1 MSWVT
6 GWKRQVDA
14 FHLTLGYGDQVHA
27 PHREVFQNGQPLKSD
42 IGSDLL
48 SSCRFRVELDW
59 SAGDDEDQVV
69 LKLQSQI
76 MVTLPAPQDEIHVV
90 LAVAPPTEYESESGS
105 ESPVV
110 HGHEQPRGD
119 PMIQVR
125 MEVHKRRELLRVVSL
140 SRTVGSGP
148 SADGLGVL
156 TRVLLPASVE
166 QLAKSTVSAEL
177 LGYSQNY
184 RSISILNLSNCF
196 LTVSGPPPPPPH
208 VLFSPRPIVCH
219 GHAVLDVQVSC
230 HCNLHVCFFL
240 CASFFEYL

>member
-14 FHLTLGYGDQVHA
+14 FHLTLGYGDQVH
-27 PHREVFQNGQPLKSD
+27 PPNLEVLQNAQPLKSD
-42 IGSDLL
+42 IDSDLL
-48 SSCRFRVELDW
+48 SSSRFRVQLDW

-76 MVTLPAPQDEIHVV
+76 MVTLPAPQDEVQ
-90 LAVAPPTEYESESGS
+90 LSLTVAPPVYEESESTPVGN
-105 ESPVV
+105 ESD
-110 HGHEQPRGD
+110 QR
-119 PMIQVR
+119 IQVQ
-125 MEVHKRRELLRVVSL
+125 MEVHKRRELLRVLSL

-156 TRVLLPASVE
+156 TRVLVPVSVE
-166 QLAKSTVSAEL
+166 QIGKATVSEEL

-196 LTVSGPPPPPPH
+196 LTVSLQTCPLLL
-208 VLFSPRPIVCH
+208 VALFATVTQFLIRCRGI
-219 GHAVLDVQVSC
+219 ATR
-230 HCNLHVCFFL
+230 FL
-240 CASFFEYL
+240 CASYRH